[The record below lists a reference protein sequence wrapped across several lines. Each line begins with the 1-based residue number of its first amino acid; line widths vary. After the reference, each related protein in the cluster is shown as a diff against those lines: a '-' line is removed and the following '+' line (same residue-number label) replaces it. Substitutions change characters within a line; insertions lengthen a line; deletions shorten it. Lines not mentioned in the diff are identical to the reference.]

1 MAKLIIL
8 SVAGESQ
15 LYAADLEAGTV
26 VPVTG
31 QPTGELASLITLTQS
46 GAVVTKGVKAAI
58 ALESSSSIASSFH
71 ES

>member
-15 LYAADLEAGTV
+15 LYAADLESGTV

-31 QPTGELASLITLTQS
+31 QPTGELASLIALTQS

-58 ALESSSSIASSFH
+58 ALDSSSSIASSFH

>member
-1 MAKLIIL
+1 MTKLIIL
-8 SVAGESQ
+8 GVAGESQ

-26 VPVTG
+26 IPITG

-58 ALESSSSIASSFH
+58 ALDSSSSIASSFH